1 MQGSRRYLVVGAAGQ
16 LGSAFTRRLAD
27 RGADLIAL
35 TRRELDLTDAAAIAA
50 AVKAARPDVI
60 VNCAAYNAVDQAEDD
75 APGALAVNAFA
86 VHDLARAAS
95 DVGAR
100 LVHYSTDFV
109 FDGDAET
116 PYVEDAPT
124 NPRSVYGQSKLVGEW
139 LALETAGSLVLR
151 VESLFGG
158 PATRSSIDRI
168 IQTLRSGESPRV
180 FADRVVSPS
189 YVEDVID
196 ATLTLLS
203 LDAPGGIYH
212 CVNSGSTTW
221 HGLGEVIVALLSTDV
236 ALQGVAMADVPMR
249 APRPRYCALA
259 NARLGALGVHM
270 PPWQDALA
278 RHVASLG

>member
-1 MQGSRRYLVVGAAGQ
+1 MQGSRRHLVIGAAGQ

-35 TRRELDLTDAAAIAA
+35 TRRELDLADATAIAA

-75 APGALAVNAFA
+75 ASGALTVNALA

-109 FDGDAET
+109 FDGEAST
-116 PYVEDAPT
+116 PYKEDDAA

-139 LALETAGSLVLR
+139 LALETPGSLVLR

-168 IQTLRSGESPRV
+168 IQTLRSGQPPRV
-180 FADRVVSPS
+180 FVDRVVTPS
-189 YVEDVID
+189 YVEDVIE
-196 ATLTLLS
+196 ATLALLS
-203 LDAPGGIYH
+203 LDASGGIYH

-221 HGLGEVIVALLSTDV
+221 HGLAEVIAALLGSE
-236 ALQGVAMADVPMR
+236 AGLQGVAMSDVPMR
-249 APRPRYCALA
+249 APRPRYCALS
-259 NARLGALGVHM
+259 NSRLRALGIEM
-270 PPWQDALA
+270 PTWQDAIA
-278 RHVASLG
+278 RHIRSLD